1 MLDPTGSDGW
11 KAFNIACWVLG
22 GVCGVLLAILGYL
35 GIAIRRRVDTSVTR
49 EELHKYMEQQSAES
63 AQLRAD
69 RKEMHEENKL
79 QMREL
84 KDSMQGGFEKLDRK
98 IDEHETINSD
108 ARGKMNDSMQSMA
121 VQMGILSERVG
132 PRPIGFNQNR

>member
-1 MLDPTGSDGW
+1 
-11 KAFNIACWVLG
+11 
-22 GVCGVLLAILGYL
+22 
-35 GIAIRRRVDTSVTR
+35 VTR
-49 EELHKYMEQQSAES
+49 EELHKYMVQQAAEN

-98 IDEHETINSD
+98 IDEHETVNSD